1 MDRYTELQVFVSVA
15 ECEGFAAGARKLGV
29 SPPVA
34 TRAVADLE
42 ARLGIK
48 LFTRSTRHV
57 RLTDAG
63 KRYWD
68 DAKRILLDIAEA
80 DEAATGIN
88 GEPSGH
94 LAITAPVLFGKMFVL
109 PGVID
114 FLNRYPRMEVNAL
127 FLDRIVNLLEE
138 GLDVGIRIGE
148 LADSTM
154 RAIRVGSVHRVVCAS
169 PDYLARAGSP
179 QHPDELAQHT
189 VITANGLNASTEWK
203 FNDRINIRVKPRL
216 SFATNDAA
224 MEAAIGGFGITRLL
238 SYQIAPQLADGRLK
252 LLLTDFEQAKI
263 PIHVIH
269 REGRYASAKIR
280 SFVDLMVDR
289 LRADKA
295 LNES

>member
-1 MDRYTELQVFVSVA
+1 MDRYTELQVFVAVA
-15 ECEGFAAGARKLGV
+15 ESEGFAAGARKLGV

-42 ARLGIK
+42 TRLGIK
-48 LFTRSTRHV
+48 LLTRSTRHV

-63 KRYWD
+63 KRYLD
-68 DAKRILLDIAEA
+68 DAKRILTDITEA

-94 LAITAPVLFGKMFVL
+94 LAVTAPVLFGKMFVL

-114 FLNRYPRMEVNAL
+114 FLNRYPKMEVNAL
-127 FLDRIVNLLEE
+127 FLDRVVNLLEE

-148 LADSTM
+148 LADSNM
-154 RAIRVGSVHRVVCAS
+154 RAIRVGTVQRVVCAG
-169 PDYLARAGSP
+169 PDYLTRMGTP
-179 QHPDELAQHT
+179 KHPDELAQHT
-189 VITANGLNASTEWK
+189 IITANGLNASTEWK
-203 FNDRINIRVKPRL
+203 FSDGINIRVKPRL

-224 MEAAIGGFGITRLL
+224 MEAAIAGFGITRLL
-238 SYQIAPQLADGRLK
+238 SYQIAPQLANRRLQI
-252 LLLTDFEQAKI
+252 LFSEFEQTKI

-280 SFVDLMVDR
+280 SFVDLMVER

-295 LNES
+295 LN

>member
-1 MDRYTELQVFVSVA
+1 MDRYTELQVFVGVA

-42 ARLGIK
+42 VRLGIK
-48 LFTRSTRHV
+48 LLTRSTRHV

-63 KRYWD
+63 KRYLD
-68 DAKRILLDIAEA
+68 DAKRILNDIAEA

-88 GEPSGH
+88 GDPSGH
-94 LAITAPVLFGKMFVL
+94 IAVTAPVLFGKMFVL
-109 PGVID
+109 PGVIE

-127 FLDRIVNLLEE
+127 FLDRVVNLLEE

-148 LADSTM
+148 LADSSM
-154 RAIRVGSVHRVVCAS
+154 RAIRVGEVHRVVCAS
-169 PDYLARAGSP
+169 PNYLMRAGTP
-179 QHPDELAQHT
+179 QHPDELPQHT
-189 VITANGLNASTEWK
+189 IITANGLNASTEWK
-203 FNDRINIRVKPRL
+203 FRDGINIRVKPRL

-224 MEAAIGGFGITRLL
+224 MEAAISGFGITRLL
-238 SYQIAPQLADGRLK
+238 SYQIAPQLADGRLRV
-252 LLLTDFEQAKI
+252 LLENFEQGKI

-280 SFVDLMVDR
+280 SFVDLMVER
-289 LRADKA
+289 LRAEQA
-295 LNES
+295 LN

>member
-1 MDRYTELQVFVSVA
+1 MDRYTELQVFVGVA

-42 ARLGIK
+42 ARLGVK
-48 LFTRSTRHV
+48 LLTRSTRHV

-63 KRYWD
+63 RRYMD
-68 DAKRILLDIAEA
+68 DAKCILADIAEA

-94 LAITAPVLFGKMFVL
+94 LAVTAPVLFGKLFVL
-109 PGVID
+109 PGVIE
-114 FLNRYPRMEVNAL
+114 FLNRYPKMEVNAL
-127 FLDRIVNLLEE
+127 FLDRVVNLLEE

-148 LADSTM
+148 LADSSM
-154 RAIRVGSVHRVVCAS
+154 RAIRVGSVKRVVCAS
-169 PDYLARAGSP
+169 PDYLLRAGTP
-179 QHPDELAQHT
+179 KHPDELSQHT
-189 VITANGLNASTEWK
+189 IITANGLNAGTDWK
-203 FNDRINIRVKPRL
+203 FSDGINARVKPRL

-224 MEAAIGGFGITRLL
+224 IEAAITGFGITRLL
-238 SYQIAPQLADGRLK
+238 SYQIAPHLTDGRLET
-252 LLLTDFEQAKI
+252 LLNDYEQPTI

-289 LRADKA
+289 LRAEKA
-295 LNES
+295 LH

>member
-1 MDRYTELQVFVSVA
+1 MDRYTELQVFVAVA
-15 ECEGFAAGARKLGV
+15 ESEGFAAGARRLGI

-48 LFTRSTRHV
+48 LLTRSTRHV

-63 KRYWD
+63 RRYLD
-68 DAKRILLDIAEA
+68 DTKRILTDISEA

-88 GEPSGH
+88 GEPSGQ
-94 LAITAPVLFGKMFVL
+94 LAITAPLLFGKMYVL
-109 PGVID
+109 PGVVD
-114 FLNRYPRMEVNAL
+114 FLNRYPKMEVNAL

-148 LADSTM
+148 LADSSM
-154 RAIRVGSVHRVVCAS
+154 RAISVGMVKRVVCAS
-169 PDYLARAGSP
+169 PDYLARAGTP

-189 VITANGLNASTEWK
+189 IITANGLNASVEWK
-203 FNDRINIRVKPRL
+203 FADGINIRVKPRL

-224 MEAAIGGFGITRLL
+224 IEASIANFGITRLL
-238 SYQIAPQLADGRLK
+238 SYQIAPQLADGRLTV
-252 LLLTDFEQAKI
+252 LLEQFEQTKI

-280 SFVDLMVDR
+280 SFVDLMVER
-289 LRADKA
+289 LRAEKA
-295 LNES
+295 LN

>member
-1 MDRYTELQVFVSVA
+1 MDRYTELQVFVGVA

-42 ARLGIK
+42 ARLGVK
-48 LFTRSTRHV
+48 LLTRSTRHV

-63 KRYWD
+63 RRYMD
-68 DAKRILLDIAEA
+68 DAKRILADIAEA

-94 LAITAPVLFGKMFVL
+94 LAVTAPVLFGKLFVL
-109 PGVID
+109 PGVIE
-114 FLNRYPRMEVNAL
+114 FLNRYPKMEVNAL
-127 FLDRIVNLLEE
+127 FLDRVVNLLEE

-148 LADSTM
+148 LADSSM
-154 RAIRVGSVHRVVCAS
+154 RAIRVGSVKRVVCAS
-169 PDYLARAGSP
+169 PDYLLRAGTP
-179 QHPDELAQHT
+179 KHPDELSQHT
-189 VITANGLNASTEWK
+189 IITANGLNAGTDWK
-203 FNDRINIRVKPRL
+203 FADGINARVKPRL

-224 MEAAIGGFGITRLL
+224 IEAAITGFGITRLL
-238 SYQIAPQLADGRLK
+238 SYQIAPHLTDGRLET
-252 LLLTDFEQAKI
+252 LLNDYEQPTI

-280 SFVDLMVDR
+280 SFVDLMVER
-289 LRADKA
+289 LRAEKA
-295 LNES
+295 LH

>member
-1 MDRYTELQVFVSVA
+1 MDRYTELQVFVGVA

-42 ARLGIK
+42 TRLGVK
-48 LFTRSTRHV
+48 LLTRSTRHV

-63 KRYWD
+63 KRYLD
-68 DAKRILLDIAEA
+68 DAKRILAEIAEA

-94 LAITAPVLFGKMFVL
+94 LAVTAPVLFGKLFVL

-114 FLNRYPRMEVNAL
+114 FLNRYPKMEVNAL
-127 FLDRIVNLLEE
+127 FLDRVVNLLEE

-148 LADSTM
+148 LADSSM
-154 RAIRVGSVHRVVCAS
+154 RAIRVGAVKRVVCAA
-169 PDYLARAGSP
+169 PDYLARAGTP
-179 QHPDELAQHT
+179 KHPDELSQHT
-189 VITANGLNASTEWK
+189 IITANGLNAGTEWK
-203 FNDRINIRVKPRL
+203 FADGINTRVKPRL

-224 MEAAIGGFGITRLL
+224 IEAAVTGFGITRLL
-238 SYQIAPQLADGRLK
+238 SYQIAPHLAGGRLET
-252 LLLTDFEQAKI
+252 LLSDFEQPNI

-289 LRADKA
+289 LRAEKA
-295 LNES
+295 LN

>member
-1 MDRYTELQVFVSVA
+1 MDRYTELQVFVAVA
-15 ECEGFAAGARKLGV
+15 ESEGFASGARKLGV

-48 LFTRSTRHV
+48 LLTRSTRHV

-63 KRYWD
+63 KRYLD
-68 DAKRILLDIAEA
+68 DAKRILTDIAEA

-88 GEPSGH
+88 GEPSGQ
-94 LAITAPVLFGKMFVL
+94 LAVTAPVLFGKMFVL

-114 FLNRYPRMEVNAL
+114 FLNRYPKMEVNAL
-127 FLDRIVNLLEE
+127 FLDRVVNLLEE

-148 LADSTM
+148 LADSSM
-154 RAIRVGSVHRVVCAS
+154 RAIRVGSVKRVVCAS
-169 PDYLARAGSP
+169 PAYLARVGAP
-179 QHPDELAQHT
+179 QHPDELLQHT
-189 VITANGLNASTEWK
+189 IITANGLNASTEWK
-203 FNDRINIRVKPRL
+203 FSDGINIRVKPRL

-224 MEAAIGGFGITRLL
+224 MEATIAGFGITRLL

-252 LLLTDFEQAKI
+252 VLLAEFEQTNI

-280 SFVDLMVDR
+280 SFVDLMVER
-289 LRADKA
+289 LRAEKA
-295 LNES
+295 LN

>member
-1 MDRYTELQVFVSVA
+1 MDRYTELQVFVAVA
-15 ECEGFAAGARKLGV
+15 ESEGFASGARKLGV

-48 LFTRSTRHV
+48 LLTRSTRHV

-63 KRYWD
+63 KRYLD
-68 DAKRILLDIAEA
+68 DAKRILTDIAEA

-88 GEPSGH
+88 GEPSGQ
-94 LAITAPVLFGKMFVL
+94 LAVTAPVLFGKMFVL

-114 FLNRYPRMEVNAL
+114 FLNRYPKMEVNAL
-127 FLDRIVNLLEE
+127 FLDRVVNLLEE

-148 LADSTM
+148 LADSSM
-154 RAIRVGSVHRVVCAS
+154 RAIRVGSVKRVVCTS
-169 PDYLARAGSP
+169 PAYLARVGAP
-179 QHPDELAQHT
+179 QHPDELLQHT
-189 VITANGLNASTEWK
+189 IITANGLNASTEWK
-203 FNDRINIRVKPRL
+203 FSNGINIRVKPRL

-224 MEAAIGGFGITRLL
+224 MEATIAGFGITRLL

-252 LLLTDFEQAKI
+252 VLLAEFEQTNI

-280 SFVDLMVDR
+280 SFVDLMVER
-289 LRADKA
+289 LRAEKA
-295 LNES
+295 LN

>member
-1 MDRYTELQVFVSVA
+1 MDRYTELQVFVGVA

-42 ARLGIK
+42 TRLGVK
-48 LFTRSTRHV
+48 LLTRSTRHV

-63 KRYWD
+63 KRYLD
-68 DAKRILLDIAEA
+68 DAKRILAEIAEA

-94 LAITAPVLFGKMFVL
+94 LAVTAPVLFGKLFVL

-114 FLNRYPRMEVNAL
+114 FLNRHPKMEVNAL
-127 FLDRIVNLLEE
+127 FLDRVVNLLEE

-148 LADSTM
+148 LADSSM
-154 RAIRVGSVHRVVCAS
+154 RAIRVGTVKRVVCAA
-169 PDYLARAGSP
+169 PNYLARAGTP
-179 QHPDELAQHT
+179 KHPDELSQHT
-189 VITANGLNASTEWK
+189 IITANGLNAGTEWK
-203 FNDRINIRVKPRL
+203 FSDGINTRIKPRL

-224 MEAAIGGFGITRLL
+224 IEAAVTGFGITRLL
-238 SYQIAPQLADGRLK
+238 SYQIAPHLADGRLEI
-252 LLLTDFEQAKI
+252 LLSDFEQPKI

-289 LRADKA
+289 LRAEKA
-295 LNES
+295 LN

>member
-1 MDRYTELQVFVSVA
+1 MDRYTELQVFVGVA

-48 LFTRSTRHV
+48 LLTRSTRHV

-63 KRYWD
+63 KRYLD
-68 DAKRILLDIAEA
+68 DAKRILTDIDEA

-88 GEPSGH
+88 GDPSGH
-94 LAITAPVLFGKMFVL
+94 IAVTAPVLFGKMFVL
-109 PGVID
+109 PGVIE

-127 FLDRIVNLLEE
+127 FLDRVVNLLEE
-138 GLDVGIRIGE
+138 GLDVSIRIGE
-148 LADSTM
+148 LADSSM
-154 RAIRVGSVHRVVCAS
+154 RAIRVGAVHRIVCAS
-169 PDYLARAGSP
+169 PNYLMRAGTP
-179 QHPDELAQHT
+179 QHPNELPQHT
-189 VITANGLNASTEWK
+189 IVTANGLNASTEWK
-203 FNDRINIRVKPRL
+203 FSDGINIRVKPRL

-224 MEAAIGGFGITRLL
+224 MEAAISGFGITRLL

-252 LLLTDFEQAKI
+252 VLLENFEQTKI

-289 LRADKA
+289 LRAEKA
-295 LNES
+295 LN

>member
-1 MDRYTELQVFVSVA
+1 MDRYTELQVFVGVA

-42 ARLGIK
+42 ARLGVK
-48 LFTRSTRHV
+48 LLTRSTRHV

-63 KRYWD
+63 RRYMD
-68 DAKRILLDIAEA
+68 DAKRILADIAEA

-94 LAITAPVLFGKMFVL
+94 LAVTAPVLFGKLFVL
-109 PGVID
+109 PGVIE
-114 FLNRYPRMEVNAL
+114 FLNRYPKMEVNAL
-127 FLDRIVNLLEE
+127 FLDRVVNLLEE

-148 LADSTM
+148 LADSSM
-154 RAIRVGSVHRVVCAS
+154 RAIRVGSVKRVVCAS
-169 PDYLARAGSP
+169 PDYLLRAGTP
-179 QHPDELAQHT
+179 KHPDELSQHT
-189 VITANGLNASTEWK
+189 IITANGLNAGTDWK
-203 FNDRINIRVKPRL
+203 FSDGINARVKPRL

-224 MEAAIGGFGITRLL
+224 IEAAITGFGITRLL
-238 SYQIAPQLADGRLK
+238 SYQIAPHLTDGRLET
-252 LLLTDFEQAKI
+252 LLNDYEQPTI

-289 LRADKA
+289 LRAEKA
-295 LNES
+295 LH

>member
-1 MDRYTELQVFVSVA
+1 VDRYTELQVFVAVA
-15 ECEGFAAGARKLGV
+15 ESEGFASGARRLGV

-48 LFTRSTRHV
+48 LLTRSTRHV

-63 KRYWD
+63 KRYLD
-68 DAKRILLDIAEA
+68 DAKRILTDIAEA

-88 GEPSGH
+88 GEPSGQ
-94 LAITAPVLFGKMFVL
+94 LAVTAPVLFGKMFVL

-114 FLNRYPRMEVNAL
+114 FLNRYPKMEVNAL
-127 FLDRIVNLLEE
+127 FLDRVVNLLEE

-148 LADSTM
+148 LADSSM
-154 RAIRVGSVHRVVCAS
+154 RAIRVGAVKRVVCAS
-169 PDYLARAGSP
+169 PAYIARVGAP
-179 QHPDELAQHT
+179 KHPDELLQHT
-189 VITANGLNASTEWK
+189 IITANGLNASTEWK
-203 FNDRINIRVKPRL
+203 FSDGINIRVKPRL

-224 MEAAIGGFGITRLL
+224 MEAAIAGFGITRLL

-252 LLLTDFEQAKI
+252 VLLAEFEQTNI

-269 REGRYASAKIR
+269 REGRYASAKTR
-280 SFVDLMVDR
+280 SFVDLMVER
-289 LRADKA
+289 LRAEKA
-295 LNES
+295 LN

>member
-1 MDRYTELQVFVSVA
+1 MDRYTELQVVVGVA

-42 ARLGIK
+42 TRLGVK
-48 LFTRSTRHV
+48 LLTRSTRHV

-63 KRYWD
+63 KRYLD
-68 DAKRILLDIAEA
+68 DAKRILAEIAEA

-94 LAITAPVLFGKMFVL
+94 LAVTAPVLFGKLFVL
-109 PGVID
+109 PGVIE
-114 FLNRYPRMEVNAL
+114 FLNRYPKMEVNAL
-127 FLDRIVNLLEE
+127 FLDRVVNLLEE

-148 LADSTM
+148 LADSSM
-154 RAIRVGSVHRVVCAS
+154 RAIRVGAVKRVVCAA
-169 PDYLARAGSP
+169 PDYLARAGTP
-179 QHPDELAQHT
+179 KHPDELTQHT
-189 VITANGLNASTEWK
+189 IITANGLNAGTEWK
-203 FNDRINIRVKPRL
+203 FADGINTRVKPRL

-224 MEAAIGGFGITRLL
+224 IEASISGFGITRLL
-238 SYQIAPQLADGRLK
+238 SYQIAPHLADGRLK
-252 LLLTDFEQAKI
+252 ILLSDFEQPQI

-289 LRADKA
+289 LRAEKA
-295 LNES
+295 LN

>member
-1 MDRYTELQVFVSVA
+1 MDRYTELQVFIAVA
-15 ECEGFAAGARKLGV
+15 ESEGFAAGARKLGI

-48 LFTRSTRHV
+48 LLTRSTRHV

-63 KRYWD
+63 KRYLD
-68 DAKRILLDIAEA
+68 DAKRILSDLSEA

-94 LAITAPVLFGKMFVL
+94 LAITAPLLFGKMFVL

-114 FLNRYPRMEVNAL
+114 FLNRYPKMEVNAL

-148 LADSTM
+148 LADSSM
-154 RAIRVGSVHRVVCAS
+154 RAIRVGAVKRVVCAS
-169 PDYLARAGSP
+169 PDYLARVGVP
-179 QHPDELAQHT
+179 QHPDDLLQHT
-189 VITANGLNASTEWK
+189 IITANGLNASVEWK
-203 FNDRINIRVKPRL
+203 FSDGISTRVKPRL

-224 MEAAIGGFGITRLL
+224 MEAAIAGFGVTRLL
-238 SYQIAPQLADGRLK
+238 SYQIAPQLIDGRLK
-252 LLLTDFEQAKI
+252 ILLEEFEQTTI
-263 PIHVIH
+263 PIHIIH

-280 SFVDLMVDR
+280 SFVDLMVER
-289 LRADKA
+289 LRAEKA
-295 LNES
+295 LN